1 MYKITIITA
10 TFNSEKLIVNLAD
23 TIKKQTDK
31 NFFWLIQDGLST
43 DNTINLIKK
52 YNFDNIHG

>member
-31 NFFWLIQDGLST
+31 NFFWLIQIFS
-43 DNTINLIKK
+43 
-52 YNFDNIHG
+52 YRF